1 MWYYQFCKLLRVVG
15 VVVGVGVA
23 CLLKK
28 AKAKNSRS
36 VQINIGCPHHC
47 LRFVLLS
54 FIKEM
59 IANDTT
65 KSSGGLE
72 LNHTKKLTQNI
83 EGVTGQEGRINDT
96 VEEARHILQIRL
108 VSFMKHYEQIND
120 KLEKYCTRLESY
132 SLNGLYQDKRLN
144 QPYSM
149 TIQSYR
155 VKLQSIRVFIL
166 RINDKLSRLQ
176 CRYCL
181 YNTLSYYLDSQ
192 IFNIHFVY
200 IFPN

>member
-1 MWYYQFCKLLRVVG
+1 
-15 VVVGVGVA
+15 
-23 CLLKK
+23 
-28 AKAKNSRS
+28 
-36 VQINIGCPHHC
+36 
-47 LRFVLLS
+47 
-54 FIKEM
+54 M
-59 IANDTT
+59 IANDTAADSQ
-65 KSSGGLE
+65 SSGELE

-83 EGVTGQEGRINDT
+83 EGVTGRINDT
-96 VEEARHILQIRL
+96 VEEARHILQSRL

-181 YNTLSYYLDSQ
+181 YNTLSYLDSQ
-192 IFNIHFVY
+192 IFYVHSCIYFQTNSSNKI
-200 IFPN
+200 IFI